1 MIKQLIFGKIQNM
14 MDIKG
19 FLLQCSINVLIKKKS
34 ALCASKFADNGIKNE
49 NMSDQQLAEEL
60 HKPSIKTF
68 KKRKVQSHF
77 VDNIWVADLVDVQVT
92 RKFNKGIRLLMCY

>member
-1 MIKQLIFGKIQNM
+1 M

-49 NMSDQQLAEEL
+49 NMSDQQLAEKL